1 MFKVSDK
8 MSSTL
13 ACSFYKDENSSMHRL
28 SCDCQ
33 EIFYVLIT
41 VGLIPQSPSA
51 QVTGSP
57 LSPIAKS
64 ASTVTALLARQPQ
77 TPVSG
82 TRIFVQ
88 C

>member
-1 MFKVSDK
+1 MFILCRL
-8 MSSTL
+8 L
-13 ACSFYKDENSSMHRL
+13 AIHGIN
-28 SCDCQ
+28 
-33 EIFYVLIT
+33 IVT
-41 VGLIPQSPSA
+41 TGLIPQSPSA

-77 TPVSG
+77 TPVSVNP
-82 TRIFVQ
+82 IFAQ

>member
-1 MFKVSDK
+1 
-8 MSSTL
+8 MS
-13 ACSFYKDENSSMHRL
+13 K
-28 SCDCQ
+28 
-33 EIFYVLIT
+33 IFNLLIT

-77 TPVSG
+77 TPVSVN
-82 TRIFVQ
+82 RIFSQ
-88 C
+88 CEALIIVV